1 MDETLLVDVI
11 LTWMGALGVFAYLVH
26 IHRNP
31 AASFL
36 ESRTRLLLWC
46 LGTLLLIRGFA
57 WLDPSRVLGILTFLP
72 AALLPLAALLFTEA
86 LLRRH
91 APLWIKLF
99 VAAGAV
105 IFLVANLFDIRGWH
119 VALLAFMATTFAL
132 LVVLLVARRRQA
144 LSPPENR
151 LIDAVLL
158 AMLAAVPLTVSDF
171 RIDLGLPWNRMGALG
186 ALIFVYTLVRM
197 SARRDQERIVLRE
210 IAGIALWAAVLA
222 GVMLAVG
229 KEPTVPR
236 LVQLL
241 SLALGFV
248 LLFAVFDLL
257 RHLRA
262 QARDR
267 SFLRWLAEART
278 SSADDFLAALKDCP
292 VAEEHVTLRAADLAG
307 YDVDA
312 LVRRLDGERGVVRTS
327 GLRRKAVASAAGEE
341 LEVDEQLVDLLE
353 TYGMS
358 HLCLVSAEPPLLLL
372 VNHPQLADSGAHE
385 LEMALVQKLGRLVG
399 RREAAAGRASG

>member
-1 MDETLLVDVI
+1 VDETLLVDVI

-31 AASFL
+31 ATSFL
-36 ESRTRLLLWC
+36 EGRTRLLLGC
-46 LGTLLLIRGFA
+46 LGALLLIRGFA
-57 WLDPSRVLGILTFLP
+57 WLDPSRVLRTLTFVP
-72 AALLPLAALLFTEA
+72 ATLLPLAALLFTEA

-91 APLWIKLF
+91 APLFIKVY
-99 VAAGAV
+99 VAAGTV
-105 IFLVANLFDIRGWH
+105 VLFVVNLFPFWGWH
-119 VALLAFMATTFAL
+119 VALLAFMATTFAA
-132 LVVLLVARRRQA
+132 LVVLLVSRRRQA

-158 AMLAAVPLTVSDF
+158 AMLAAVPLTATDF

-186 ALIFVYTLVRM
+186 ALIFVWTLVRM
-197 SARRDQERIVLRE
+197 AARRDQERIAWRE
-210 IAGIALWAAVLA
+210 IADIVLWAAILA

-229 KEPTVPR
+229 REPTVPR
-236 LVQLL
+236 LVHAL

-248 LLFAVFDLL
+248 LLFALCDLL

-262 QARDR
+262 RARDR

-278 SSADDFLAALKDCP
+278 SSADDFLLALKDCP
-292 VAEEHVTLRAADLAG
+292 VAEEHVTLRSDDLLG

-312 LVRRLDGERGVVRTS
+312 LVRRLDGQRGVVRMS
-327 GLRRKAVASAAGEE
+327 GMRSTAVAAAGEE

-358 HLCLVSAEPPLLLL
+358 HLCLVTAEPPLLLL

-385 LEMALVQKLGRLVG
+385 LEMALIRKLGRLV
-399 RREAAAGRASG
+399 RRQEAAPG